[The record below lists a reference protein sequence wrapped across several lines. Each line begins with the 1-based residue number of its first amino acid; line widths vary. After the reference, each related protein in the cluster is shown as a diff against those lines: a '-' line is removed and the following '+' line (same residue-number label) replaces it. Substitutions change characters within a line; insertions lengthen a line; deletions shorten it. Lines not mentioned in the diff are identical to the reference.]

1 MTDANVLAKHRAT
14 TIGSYPVKGAVASP
28 RSDPGPFF
36 CAGTSLGIAIYA
48 FGGLMLFAL
57 AVGFFAALATF
68 VSHRCVQ
75 LLKSGIDCSKVTC
88 HVLEGQ
94 GRIKIQRPSPIEVGH
109 KFLAVSPKFLK
120 RATVS
125 QPNICANDLLH
136 RQ

>member
-57 AVGFFAALATF
+57 AVLCGA
-68 VSHRCVQ
+68 
-75 LLKSGIDCSKVTC
+75 
-88 HVLEGQ
+88 
-94 GRIKIQRPSPIEVGH
+94 
-109 KFLAVSPKFLK
+109 
-120 RATVS
+120 
-125 QPNICANDLLH
+125 
-136 RQ
+136 